1 MTTRVDFYQ
10 LSRDPV
16 DVTVAKLARKVLQ
29 AGERLLVVSGDPG
42 QRDHLAKTLWEQ
54 GGAAFLANGMAG
66 GPHETRQPILLSETC
81 AAPNE
86 ARMALIADGAW
97 REEAL
102 GFDRV
107 LLLFDAAQRDAA
119 ANLWRRFAKDDR
131 VDNRI
136 HKQDESGAW
145 REGA

>member
-10 LSRDPV
+10 LSCDPV

-29 AGERLLVVSGDPG
+29 AGERLLVVSADEA
-42 QRDHLAKTLWEQ
+42 QRSHLSKVLWEQ

-66 GPHETRQPILLSETC
+66 GAHETRQPILLSEGS
-81 AAPNE
+81 AAPND
-86 ARMALIADGAW
+86 ARMALIADGRW

-107 LLLFDAAQRDAA
+107 LLLFDATQRDAA
-119 ANLWRRFAKDDR
+119 AELWRRFAKDETI
-131 VDNRI
+131 DNRI
-136 HKQDESGAW
+136 NKQDENGAW

>member
-29 AGERLLVVSGDPG
+29 AGERLVVVSTDEA
-42 QRDHLAKTLWEQ
+42 QRQHLSRVLWQQ
-54 GGAAFLANGMAG
+54 GGANFLANGMAG
-66 GPHETRQPILLSETC
+66 GPHDARQPILLSERCT
-81 AAPNE
+81 APND
-86 ARMALIADGAW
+86 ARMLLIADGVW
-97 REEAL
+97 RDEAI
-102 GFDRV
+102 GFERV
-107 LLLFDAAQRDAA
+107 LLLFDAARRDAA
-119 ANLWRRFAKDDR
+119 VELWRRFAKDDA

-136 HKQDESGAW
+136 NKQDQNGAW